1 MLSRSI
7 ATAARMVPA
16 TRALRPRSH
25 PLVMLPSMMQTV
37 RTYADSVIKVPQM
50 AESISE
56 GTLKQFSKSIGDY
69 VEQDEE
75 IATIETDK
83 IDVAVNAT
91 ESGTIKEFL
100 VAEEDTVTVGQDL
113 VRIELGGAPSGDK
126 KEAPK
131 EESKEQ
137 PQKSESESKSESK
150 PEPKQE
156 SAPEPKKESSPAP
169 SKPEAPRQA
178 EKKDSKPQS
187 AASSGPSMGNR
198 EERRVKMNR
207 MRLRIAER
215 LKQSQNTA
223 ASLTTFNEVDMSN
236 IMEFRKLYKEDVLK
250 KTGVKLGFMS
260 AFSRACVLAM
270 RDLPAVNASIEGPN
284 GGDTIVY
291 RDYVDISVAVATE
304 KGLVTPVVR
313 NVESMDMIGIE
324 QSIADMGKKAR
335 DNKLTIEDM
344 AGGTFTISNGGVFGS
359 LMGTPIINLPQSAV
373 LGLHAIKERPVAVNG
388 KIEIRP
394 MMYLALTYDHRL
406 LDGREAVQFLVK
418 VKEYIED
425 PRRMLLLLCSCL
437 FHHAQ
442 IRAIE
447 NMSVPVSVLFVI
459 DIQKDLAF
467 DDKTEIPH
475 AERIRDAGEQILEV
489 ARGIAADPKP
499 IIVFVQHEESPESGP
514 LVKGSKPWELV
525 FENDPNNPRELLVSK
540 NQRDTFKS
548 NPDLAGLLRSKG
560 TQHIVAFGIQSECCV
575 LETCKGAL
583 EAGFR
588 VTLLQGAHSTYDT
601 ENKQAVQIEQDV
613 ENELKALGASVT
625 PWQTAIGQWAN
636 TGVLG

>member
-7 ATAARMVPA
+7 ATASRMVPA
-16 TRALRPRSH
+16 RVLRPCTH

-69 VEQDEE
+69 VAQDEE

-91 ESGTIKEFL
+91 EAGTIKEFL
-100 VAEEDTVTVGQDL
+100 VGEEDTVTVGQDL
-113 VRIELGGAPSGDK
+113 VRIELGGEPSGDK
-126 KEAPK
+126 KEAKK
-131 EESKEQ
+131 EEPK
-137 PQKSESESKSESK
+137 KSESEPESK
-150 PEPKQE
+150 AEPKQE
-156 SAPEPKKESSPAP
+156 SAPEPKKESAPAP
-169 SKPEAPRQA
+169 NKPEAPRQP
-178 EKKDSKPQS
+178 EKKESKS
-187 AASSGPSMGNR
+187 ESSASSGSSMGNR

-373 LGLHAIKERPVAVNG
+373 LGLHAIKERPIAVNG

-425 PRRMLLLLCSCL
+425 PRRMLL
-437 FHHAQ
+437 
-442 IRAIE
+442 
-447 NMSVPVSVLFVI
+447 
-459 DIQKDLAF
+459 
-467 DDKTEIPH
+467 
-475 AERIRDAGEQILEV
+475 
-489 ARGIAADPKP
+489 
-499 IIVFVQHEESPESGP
+499 
-514 LVKGSKPWELV
+514 
-525 FENDPNNPRELLVSK
+525 
-540 NQRDTFKS
+540 
-548 NPDLAGLLRSKG
+548 
-560 TQHIVAFGIQSECCV
+560 
-575 LETCKGAL
+575 
-583 EAGFR
+583 
-588 VTLLQGAHSTYDT
+588 
-601 ENKQAVQIEQDV
+601 
-613 ENELKALGASVT
+613 
-625 PWQTAIGQWAN
+625 
-636 TGVLG
+636 